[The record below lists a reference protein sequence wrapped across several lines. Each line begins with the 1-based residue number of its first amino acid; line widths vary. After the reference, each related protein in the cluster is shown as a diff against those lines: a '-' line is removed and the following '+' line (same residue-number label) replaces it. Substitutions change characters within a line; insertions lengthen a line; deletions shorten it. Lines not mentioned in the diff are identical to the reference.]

1 MDRETCHKQLL
12 DLLLKTSEQAQVLRK
27 QLADE
32 AAALAGNN
40 ADLLESMV
48 AEKNES
54 VRLLE
59 QLEKQRQKLFDEA
72 GFASNRYGADA
83 CIKWCDQDG
92 AVTQAWGQ
100 LLDEMEVCRHQNR
113 VNGTAVEIS
122 RHNVQHLLDLL
133 RGQLQTGRLYDP
145 TGETAT
151 CSDSTRTLAKA

>member
-1 MDRETCHKQLL
+1 MDRESCREQLL
-12 DLLLKTSEQAQVLRK
+12 DLLREAIEQAAVLSK

-40 ADLLESMV
+40 ADQLESTV
-48 AEKNES
+48 AEKDES
-54 VRLLE
+54 VRKLE
-59 QLEKQRQKLFDEA
+59 QFEQQRQKLFDEA

-92 AVTQAWGQ
+92 AVTRAWEQ
-100 LLDEMEVCRHQNR
+100 LLAEMEVCRHQNR
-113 VNGTAVEIS
+113 VNGTAVELS
-122 RHNVQHLLDLL
+122 RRNVQHLVDLL